1 MVEEIAAA
9 KPAMANIARA
19 VLRLL
24 NPAPETVY
32 PSPQRLKN
40 GDLVFRGVNRSLGL
54 TVYC

>member
-9 KPAMANIARA
+9 NPAMANIARA

-32 PSPQRLKN
+32 PSPQETEKR
-40 GDLVFRGVNRSLGL
+40 RSCLSRR
-54 TVYC
+54 